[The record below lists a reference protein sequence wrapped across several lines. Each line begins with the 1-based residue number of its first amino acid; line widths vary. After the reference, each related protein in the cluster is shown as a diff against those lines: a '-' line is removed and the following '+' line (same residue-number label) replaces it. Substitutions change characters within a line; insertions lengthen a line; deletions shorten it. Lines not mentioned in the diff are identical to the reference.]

1 MREPR
6 SRLGNEPMD
15 ARGMDSVMDRHAVT
29 AASHRHGVALHAVRL
44 LVIHREGV
52 DVVSSDRHQSVS
64 EAIFAALEMVLDW
77 SVGNGSASLR
87 QVAERALHDRDE
99 GLAATVIDLW
109 NAQQRRPLADGSAT
123 IWVLAPAGY
132 VDADEA
138 GSGAPRATDQG
149 ISGD

>member
-1 MREPR
+1 
-6 SRLGNEPMD
+6 
-15 ARGMDSVMDRHAVT
+15 MDSVMDRHAAT
-29 AASHRHGVALHAVRL
+29 AASHRPGAARHAVRL
-44 LVIHREGV
+44 LVIDREGV

-77 SVGNGSASLR
+77 SVGNGSNSLR

-99 GLAATVIDLW
+99 GLATTVIDLW

-132 VDADEA
+132 VAADGP
-138 GSGAPRATDQG
+138 GSGAAHLPDQVL
-149 ISGD
+149 SVD